1 MKKIA
6 LMLGFP
12 GLLAIVSVPTSPA
25 HAQATRTFVSGV
37 GNDADPCTRTLPCR
51 TFGGAL
57 TQTAAG
63 GEINCVDPGGYGSVT
78 ITKSIT
84 IDCGGTYGSV
94 LHTSSNGIII
104 NDSGTGSPNTID
116 VIIRNLSI
124 NGSGMPLGIN
134 GIYYISGRSV
144 HVENVTIESAAT
156 AGINVS
162 KNTFGT
168 LTVRNVSF
176 MFMPVGI
183 KLATTAG
190 NIVASISDCK
200 FNGMTNNGVDA
211 AATSYAGVANSVF
224 STVGGAAILASSA
237 TSTVYA
243 KNNLITNSN
252 HGISAS
258 VAGAKITASG
268 NGMYGNTKAFNA
280 AAGAIF
286 LSANN
291 NEVDI
296 NPGNPS
302 TGFLTVK

>member
-1 MKKIA
+1 MKKTG
-6 LMLGFP
+6 LLPGLL
-12 GLLAIVSVPTSPA
+12 GLLAIVSLPTSSA
-25 HAQATRTFVSGV
+25 HAQAIRTFVSGV
-37 GNDADPCTRTLPCR
+37 GSDSDPCSRTAPCR
-51 TFGGAL
+51 TFGGAIS
-57 TQTAAG
+57 QTAAG
-63 GEINCVDPGGYGSVT
+63 GEINCLDPGGYGAVT

-84 IDCGGTYGSV
+84 IDCAGTFGSV
-94 LHTSSNGIII
+94 LHSGTTGIVI
-104 NDSGTGSPNTID
+104 NDSATGTPNTID

-134 GIYYISGRSV
+134 GINYISGRSV
-144 HVENVTIESAAT
+144 HVENVAIESVT
-156 AGINVS
+156 TTGINVS
-162 KNTFGT
+162 KSTFGT

-176 MFMPVGI
+176 MLMPVGI

-211 AATSYAGVANSVF
+211 AATSFAGVTNSVF
-224 STVGGAAILASSA
+224 STVGGTAILASSA

-243 KNNLITNSN
+243 KNNLITSSN

-268 NGMYGNTKAFNA
+268 NGIYGNTKAFNA

-286 LSANN
+286 LSAGN

-302 TGFLTVK
+302 TGFLTIK